1 MRKLIVAA
9 VILLGSALLAI
20 HCFNGVPERSF
31 TTTDLLIDSSV
42 FPVGWQVSAAAA
54 SPTERLGQIGGS
66 QIEFRASVPIL
77 VGAIQ
82 SVFRFRSS
90 ASAASRFDRMQASWF
105 NSNSVFSITPW
116 ELPSQLP
123 YYSAVADKSRFAC
136 HDTEVGGRATVC
148 QFIGQYDEYIVVFH
162 TVMTPE
168 DMQPQSYM
176 TFANLECILEA
187 IDERMRFYL
196 STGTD

>member
-1 MRKLIVAA
+1 MRKFIVPA
-9 VILLGSALLAI
+9 VILLGSTLLAI
-20 HCFNGVPERSF
+20 YCFKGFQKRGF
-31 TTTDLLIDSSV
+31 TTSDLLIDSST
-42 FPVGWQVSAAAA
+42 FPVGWQVSAVS

-77 VGAIQ
+77 VGAVQ

-90 ASAASRFDRMQASWF
+90 ASAASRFDRMQPSWF
-105 NSNSVFSITPW
+105 NSNSVSSITPW
-116 ELPSQLP
+116 VVPGQLP

-136 HDTEVGGRATVC
+136 HDTDVGGRATIC
-148 QFIGQYDEYIVVFH
+148 QFMAQYNEYIVIFH

-176 TFANLECILEA
+176 TFASLERILKA

-196 STGTD
+196 STDTN